1 MSDDKNIKIARLI
14 GLEKKSREA
23 RTQDELNFVVVN
35 ETRQIID
42 FVNSYLILKTPT
54 DKYHVKAVSDLATVD
69 RTAPL
74 VTYVENIINEKT
86 NISLKEIQNYE
97 VDKLSKSLN
106 LNKPKNIPDNIL
118 LTPIFSPQKGLQG
131 FLILTR
137 NEKFNDN
144 EVELARHLSIT
155 YGHAFNTFLADFS
168 IKDFFKKNFTG
179 KRSWIII
186 LAIILISIIPIK
198 ITSTAPVEV
207 VPSNPRLI
215 TAPFDGV
222 VKNIIV
228 NNNDKINSGDL
239 LIQIEDT
246 DLKNSYNLAT
256 QSLQVAEKELLRSR
270 QFSFSN
276 DEEKA
281 RLAELVAQ
289 VDLKKAEVKSTSE
302 RLKNS
307 KIYADKDGIAIV
319 DQKNNWQ
326 GRPVSVGEKIITIA
340 NPEKVEF
347 LIWLPVKDSLI
358 IKENTDVKV
367 FLDINPIKPLKGKLK
382 RASYQSSLS
391 PEEVLSYQISAS
403 FEGEEIPRI
412 GLRGTA
418 KIYGSRVTLFYYLFR
433 KPITFVRQLIGV

>member
-1 MSDDKNIKIARLI
+1 M
-14 GLEKKSREA
+14 
-23 RTQDELNFVVVN
+23 
-35 ETRQIID
+35 
-42 FVNSYLILKTPT
+42 
-54 DKYHVKAVSDLATVD
+54 D

-74 VTYVENIINEKT
+74 VTFVENIINDQT
-86 NISLKEIQNYE
+86 SSNLKEIQNFE
-97 VDKLSKSLN
+97 VDKISRSLKIK
-106 LNKPKNIPDNIL
+106 KPKNIPDNIL
-118 LTPIFSPQKGLQG
+118 LIPIFSPQRGLQG
-131 FLILTR
+131 FLITTR

-144 EVELARHLSIT
+144 EVELARHLSLT
-155 YGHAFNTFLADFS
+155 YGHAYNTFLTDFS
-168 IKDFFKKNFTG
+168 IKDFLKKNFTG

-186 LAIILISIIPIK
+186 LSIIFILIIPIK

-207 VPSNPRLI
+207 VPKNPRLI

-246 DLKNSYNLAT
+246 DLKNSFNLAK

-276 DEEKA
+276 NEEKA
-281 RLAELVAQ
+281 RLAELMAQ
-289 VDLKKAEVKSTSE
+289 VDLKKAEVESTSE

>member
-1 MSDDKNIKIARLI
+1 LSDDKNIKIARLI

-289 VDLKKAEVKSTSE
+289 VDLKKAEVKSTFE

-319 DQKNNWQ
+319 DQKNEWQ
-326 GRPVSVGEKIITIA
+326 GKPVSVGEKIITIA
-340 NPEKVEF
+340 NPKKVEF

-358 IKENTDVKV
+358 IKQNTNVKV

-382 RASYQSSLS
+382 RASYQSYLS
-391 PEEVLSYQISAS
+391 PEEVLSYKISAS
-403 FEGEEIPRI
+403 FEGDEIPRI

-418 KIYGSRVTLFYYLFR
+418 KIYGSKVTLFYYLFR